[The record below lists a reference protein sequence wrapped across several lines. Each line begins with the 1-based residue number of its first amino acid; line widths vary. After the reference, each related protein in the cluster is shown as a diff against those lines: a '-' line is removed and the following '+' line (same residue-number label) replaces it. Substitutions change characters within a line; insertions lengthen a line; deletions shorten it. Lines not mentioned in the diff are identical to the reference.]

1 MSDDNIEEKK
11 SRTGEA
17 MLLLLYTLATIQV
30 VWAYHSRVP
39 SYLRLDKYE
48 NGIEVTPCQT
58 RVLMMLVLRWAHSN
72 TLLVYLAN
80 LVSTVTPIYRTHI
93 RPETFVIGLGDMAGI
108 AMAGWVATRIYSAA
122 STRHLLTPYVYGLV
136 LVFCAGQ
143 YLLLAL
149 HVYRFYYDLPSLG
162 FFSAGLYLIYFRKN
176 PLVFAAL
183 FVVATL
189 NRETTLLLLLLFVLA
204 SVADGPGI
212 EWRRICAPRTTGTVV
227 PLGVF
232 WCSWHVLV
240 NRHFA
245 HNHFAYI
252 PASLINTVLLFWPP
266 AWPQMLT
273 AGCFSIPLL
282 VAYRKTVRDRT
293 LRLWLWVLPAW
304 FAIIYLFGII
314 VEVRLYGE
322 LIPYFA
328 CMAALVAEE
337 AIVSRFQAQ
346 GWSCGSQVAIAAGQ
360 AGDL

>member
-1 MSDDNIEEKK
+1 
-11 SRTGEA
+11 
-17 MLLLLYTLATIQV
+17 MLLLMYTLATIQV

-39 SYLRLDKYE
+39 SYLGLDKYE
-48 NGIEVTPCQT
+48 NGTEVTPCQT

-72 TLLVYLAN
+72 TLFVHLAN
-80 LVSTVTPIYRTHI
+80 VVSTVTPIYRTHI
-93 RPETFVIGLGDMAGI
+93 RPETFILGLLDTAGI
-108 AMAGWVATRIYSAA
+108 AVAGWVATRIYTAA
-122 STRHLLTPYVYGLV
+122 SSRRLLTPYIYPLV

-143 YLLLAL
+143 YILLAL

-176 PLVFAAL
+176 PLFFAAL

-204 SVADGPGI
+204 SVSDGPGMD
-212 EWRRICAPRTTGTVV
+212 WRRICAPRTMGIVV

-232 WCSWHVLV
+232 WWSWHVLV

-252 PASLINTVLLFWPP
+252 PASLINTVLLIWPP
-266 AWPQMLT
+266 AWPQLLT
-273 AGCFSIPLL
+273 AGCFSIPFLI
-282 VAYRKTVRDRT
+282 AYRKKVRDRT

-304 FAIIYLFGII
+304 FAIIFLFGII
-314 VEVRLYGE
+314 VEARLYGE

-328 CMAALVAEE
+328 CMAALIAEE
-337 AIVSRFQAQ
+337 AIVSRFHAQ
-346 GWSCGSQVAIAAGQ
+346 GWSCGSQVAMEEAGAAGR
-360 AGDL
+360 